1 MRALESQVTVGV
13 VEPVARL
20 IIEARVRHG
29 FSQKRLAELLGVSQN
44 TVSNW
49 ETGTH
54 SPRLHLAALRELLD
68 LDENLRPAGSARARD
83 LRAKSPNELVA
94 ILNSLL
100 ADLNSVSS
108 ELSFRLAQGELEGSQ
123 APRHAHELPGVQ
135 YYTVARDEAEQ
146 PGWGEQANAR
156 D

>member
-1 MRALESQVTVGV
+1 MQVNVGG
-13 VEPVARL
+13 VETSARL
-20 IIEARVRHG
+20 IRDARERAG
-29 FSQKRLAELLGVSQN
+29 LSQKRLAELIGVSQN

-54 SPRLHLAALRELLD
+54 SPRLFLAALRELLD
-68 LDENLRPAGSARARD
+68 LDENLRPMQLARARD
-83 LRAKSPNELVA
+83 LREKSPNELVA

-146 PGWGEQANAR
+146 PGRGKQVNAH